1 MVRRKNNIQ
10 FIRSQVLKNKC
21 LGPNRARQLIN
32 MVNGPDDQIS
42 YTVSLCGKKT
52 LTGYCFINFLSL
64 KNIKTIMRRNR
75 TRERR
80 HIHFSQTRH
89 RKITQTILNFIYF
102 STIVTLGFVTSI
114 SLQTQIEYLFN
125 EKLAIKTI
133 CKQRKLLSTT

>member
-42 YTVSLCGKKT
+42 YTVSLCGNKT

-75 TRERR
+75 IRERSKGSR
-80 HIHFSQTRH
+80 LLF
-89 RKITQTILNFIYF
+89 LLIYF
-102 STIVTLGFVTSI
+102 FTVISTPNI
-114 SLQTQIEYLFN
+114 YY
-125 EKLAIKTI
+125 
-133 CKQRKLLSTT
+133 